1 MSAEKESKRHL
12 IIFSVEQAIERM
24 YSAVIES
31 RSASDMCTMQG
42 RAAMQR
48 FSAQA
53 PRANWI
59 GGTFD
64 QKKSPKKILSKK
76 ITA

>member
-1 MSAEKESKRHL
+1 
-12 IIFSVEQAIERM
+12 M

>member
-31 RSASDMCTMQG
+31 RNASDMCTIQG
-42 RAAMQR
+42 RAAMQH

-59 GGTFD
+59 GGILG
-64 QKKSPKKILSKK
+64 QKNSPK
-76 ITA
+76 